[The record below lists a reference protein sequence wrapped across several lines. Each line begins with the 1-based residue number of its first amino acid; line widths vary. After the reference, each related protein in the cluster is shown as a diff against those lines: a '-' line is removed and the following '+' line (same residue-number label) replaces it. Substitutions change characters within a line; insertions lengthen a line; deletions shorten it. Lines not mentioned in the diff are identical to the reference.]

1 MTIIKNIE
9 NRKGG
14 NKNLREL
21 ARLTLLN
28 ILSVQGV
35 IYTHYKNKQLN
46 KGVMMQE
53 MEQIEKYVGKIHK
66 KFMNVKTTSEDHMTR
81 DLWFSMNVLTMAFN
95 NLDRWSQTTTTPNK
109 AFKNLIK
116 AQLKKYKL
124 KIN

>member
-1 MTIIKNIE
+1 
-9 NRKGG
+9 
-14 NKNLREL
+14 
-21 ARLTLLN
+21 
-28 ILSVQGV
+28 
-35 IYTHYKNKQLN
+35 
-46 KGVMMQE
+46 MMKE

-95 NLDRWSQTTTTPNK
+95 NLDRWSKTTTTPNK